1 MPAASALC
9 QTRNMGRHALVILL
23 VLGQLTL
30 AISGCV
36 TVQTSDTRAAS
47 GPGGGVAVEVFPDD
61 AARKAARPGPA
72 GVLGELERNEQGAWV
87 PVFRSLNPAWTVA
100 RLPPG
105 AYRIRFPARL
115 DDAGNVGRI
124 DAAPTDVKVKEGR
137 ITDVRAVL
145 SHVPTALIVAGAV
158 TVVAVAVVASKY
170 LKDHDLPLPPPPPP
184 ELLDAVFY
192 LTIDLAATPDWA
204 EVSHALPPV
213 VTSHFPASGALV
225 AARRPRVIFAL
236 SEPLRPQSL
245 DPAAITVLG
254 EASGIVPGQVIADAE
269 NWWVVWEPRAD
280 LTPGDTFHVTLAK
293 GAVEDASGNETES
306 PVSFTFRTAK

>member
-1 MPAASALC
+1 MC
-9 QTRNMGRHALVILL
+9 QTTSVGRHALAVVL
-23 VLGQLTL
+23 VVAQLTL
-30 AISGCV
+30 AVSGCV
-36 TVQTSDTRAAS
+36 TVQTSDARAAS

-61 AARKAARPGPA
+61 GARKAARPGPA
-72 GVLGELERNEQGAWV
+72 GVLGELERSEGGAWI

-100 RLPPG
+100 GLPPG

-115 DDAGNVGRI
+115 DDAGNVVRI
-124 DAAPTDVKVKEGR
+124 DAAPTEVKVKEGR

-192 LTIDLAATPDWA
+192 VTVNLAATPGWT

-236 SEPLRPQSL
+236 SEPLRGQSL
-245 DPAAITVLG
+245 DPGAVTVLG
-254 EASGIVPGQVIADAE
+254 ESSGIVPGQVIADGE
-269 NWWVVWEPRAD
+269 HWWVVWEPRAD

-293 GAVEDASGNETES
+293 GAVEDAAGDEMES
-306 PVSFTFRTAK
+306 PASFTFRTAK